1 MVARIYRPARPA
13 TQSGEAR
20 SREWVLEFEP
30 EADYGRE
37 PLMGWTTMSDMKR
50 QVKMRFDSREKAEAY
65 ARRHGIPFI
74 VLPEHE
80 KTVKSKSYTDNFRAT
95 RKVNWTH

>member
-1 MVARIYRPARPA
+1 MVARIYRPGKSAM
-13 TQSGEAR
+13 QSGEGGTAQ
-20 SREWVLEFEP
+20 WLLEFEP
-30 EADYGRE
+30 EEGFGRE

-50 QVKMRFDSREKAEAY
+50 QVKLRFDSREQAEEY

-74 VLPEHE
+74 VLPEHD
-80 KTVKSKSYTDNFRAT
+80 KRPRYKSYTDNFRHD